1 MRSTNFPKALKVL
14 PTENEL
20 VEKLRKGDVNAFD
33 EVYKKYALKLYAF
46 SLKYLKSKEEAEELV
61 QSVFLKVWENQQNLK
76 KDTSF
81 KSFLFTIAYNEICNL
96 FRQRSYL
103 RKFIESSL
111 ISNQEA
117 SGESEAQI
125 EALFIREHL
134 DRIVAKLPEKQR
146 IIFQKS
152 RHDGKSTKEIA
163 AELGLSPGPVD
174 NYLSESLKFIR
185 NHLQERN
192 IAGLLFITLFL
203 I

>member
-163 AELGLSPGPVD
+163 AELGLSPGTVD